1 MFLVPDEGF
10 GSKRPNVMNDVAA
23 KIHDFRQMSGGGG
36 GGGGLS
42 GYGGGGS
49 GGGSSQVPK
58 LGERPV
64 LEGMI
69 VDGEKTQDMMIPGNK
84 VGFIIGKGG
93 EQIRLLQDRS
103 GARMTIH
110 QQSND
115 ATEREKQLRIM
126 GAPDKVDHCISM
138 VKELLAEKEAE
149 FGGGRGGPG
158 MSRNGSGHNDYG
170 SPMGG
175 GGRGNSREVAVP
187 PSFIGLVIGKGGES
201 IKRIQQESNC
211 KIQFDTT
218 KSDPKGN
225 KICTI
230 FGPPDCVRRAED
242 MIQEI
247 IDNAAANRRNQDRG
261 SNTMPNNFH
270 GGEEVRMTVPANR
283 TGAVIGRGGE
293 SIRLIKQ
300 QSGCD
305 IELDKMSKT
314 MGGDEKVF
322 IIRGPPDRIPMAQ
335 QLITEKIKSVGRDR
349 EQREPTPP
357 RDPNA
362 FGACSGDYSW
372 SNYVAAE
379 HGLYSGAVPVP
390 NTAATS
396 AGDGKCRVVDDVP
409 VLGLEALARAGGVT
423 SNFSRVIP
431 VQ

>member
-1 MFLVPDEGF
+1 MAVEEEEEVF
-10 GSKRPNVMNDVAA
+10 SS
-23 KIHDFRQMSGGGG
+23 SGGGG
-36 GGGGLS
+36 FGGGGKPS
-42 GYGGGGS
+42 A
-49 GGGSSQVPK
+49 VPK

-64 LEGMI
+64 LEGI
-69 VDGEKTQDMMIPGNK
+69 IENGEKTQDMMIPGNK
-84 VGFIIGKGG
+84 VGYIIGKGG
-93 EQIRLLQDRS
+93 EQIRKLQDEN
-103 GARMTIH
+103 GVRMTIF
-110 QQSND
+110 QQTND
-115 ATEREKQLRIM
+115 ASEREKQLRIM
-126 GAPDKVDHCISM
+126 GPPDRVDRCIDA
-138 VKELLAEKEAE
+138 VNQLLEEKDVE
-149 FGGGRGGPG
+149 FGKMGSRPG
-158 MSRNGSGHNDYG
+158 MSRNGGPGGHNDYG

-175 GGRGNSREVAVP
+175 GRGNSREVTVP

-201 IKRIQQESNC
+201 IKRIQQESMT

-230 FGPPDCVRRAED
+230 FGPPDNVRRAED

-247 IDNAAANRRNQDRG
+247 IDNAAANRRNNDSRNSG
-261 SNTMPNNFH
+261 MSSSFL

-305 IELDKMSKT
+305 IELDKMSRT

-322 IIRGPPDRIPMAQ
+322 IIRGPPERIPVAQ
-335 QLITEKIKSVGRDR
+335 QLITEKIKSVGRER
-349 EQREPTPP
+349 EQREPSPP

-379 HGLYSGAVPVP
+379 HGLYSGAVPLP
-390 NTAATS
+390 NTAT
-396 AGDGKCRVVDDVP
+396 DGGKFLSHDSERI
-409 VLGLEALARAGGVT
+409 G
-423 SNFSRVIP
+423 
-431 VQ
+431 

>member
-1 MFLVPDEGF
+1 M
-10 GSKRPNVMNDVAA
+10 SDVAA
-23 KIHDFRQMSGGGG
+23 KIHDFRQMSGGG
-36 GGGGLS
+36 S
-42 GYGGGGS
+42 GFGTGS
-49 GGGSSQVPK
+49 GGGSSSVPK

-69 VDGEKTQDMMIPGNK
+69 VNGEKTQDMMIAGNK
-84 VGFIIGKGG
+84 VGFVIGKGG
-93 EQIRLLQDRS
+93 ESIRHLQDQS
-103 GARMTIH
+103 GAKMTIF
-110 QQSND
+110 QQTND
-115 ATEREKQLRIM
+115 ATEREKQLRIT
-126 GAPDKVDHCISM
+126 GDPDKVDRCIQM
-138 VKELLAEKEAE
+138 VKDLLAEKEE
-149 FGGGRGGPG
+149 DMKRFGNGGPPG
-158 MSRNGSGHNDYG
+158 MSRNGGGHNDYG

-201 IKRIQQESNC
+201 IKRIQQESGA

-218 KSDPKGN
+218 KSDAKGN

-230 FGPPDCVRRAED
+230 FGQPDCIRQAED

-247 IDNAAANRRNQDRG
+247 IDNAAANRRNNDR
-261 SNTMPNNFH
+261 NTGMSNNFH
-270 GGEEVRMTVPANR
+270 GGEETRMTVPANR

-322 IIRGPPDRIPMAQ
+322 IIRGPPDRIPIAQ

-390 NTAATS
+390 SAA
-396 AGDGKCRVVDDVP
+396 AANGKSIMFFLRT
-409 VLGLEALARAGGVT
+409 G
-423 SNFSRVIP
+423 
-431 VQ
+431 